1 LGHTFKSR
9 LLSVT
14 FNDTEFKHLDYYP
27 LINARAHQVGDLKTW
42 TLNLNLKLT
51 FNNFLKALIEHAS
64 ST

>member
-1 LGHTFKSR
+1 MT
-9 LLSVT
+9 VT

-51 FNNFLKALIEHAS
+51 FNSFLKALIEHAS